1 MIANEKYFLGVC
13 TGLAPLWVRQVHPCG
28 RHSPLLGTLSLNLS
42 KPHSRVRGC
51 PGLAMISGQD
61 ACEDPSPWF
70 SPIPCA
76 VILLSKGNQ
85 VPWWHCDFYKAIA
98 VAESQFQK
106 EIRTQLQKGIH
117 FLCGIPWQGTS
128 RRECSW
134 HGIFASFFI
143 HSNEFSWALTEGW
156 ATAGIFLLFLFKN
169 P

>member
-85 VPWWHCDFYKAIA
+85 VPWGHCDFYKAIA
-98 VAESQFQK
+98 VAESPVPKGNKNTAAERDSFPLWDSVARDQQT
-106 EIRTQLQKGIH
+106 RMQL
-117 FLCGIPWQGTS
+117 
-128 RRECSW
+128 
-134 HGIFASFFI
+134 
-143 HSNEFSWALTEGW
+143 
-156 ATAGIFLLFLFKN
+156 AGDFCLFLHSQQRILMGTDRGVSNCGHFSSL
-169 P
+169 PL